1 MTKKPKLIDWI
12 LCDDVRQEASGKT
25 TIVGIY
31 GSDVIVPMI
40 PMVLPQLCIITKW
53 DMSSGVFKEVGFRLE
68 MPNGTQLGP
77 VKAKAPL
84 SVKGKRLSMHLAFIP
99 IQIQVVGT
107 YKLHIKIDDD
117 PEKEIGKFEVKL
129 ASPK

>member
-31 GSDVIVPMI
+31 GTDVIVPMT

-53 DMSSGVFKEVGFRLE
+53 DISSGVFKEIVFRLE
-68 MPNGTQLGP
+68 LPDGNQLGP
-77 VKAKAPL
+77 IAAKAPHHI
-84 SVKGKRLSMHLAFIP
+84 KGERLSMHLSLIP
-99 IQIQVVGT
+99 FQIQLLGT
-107 YKLHIKIDDD
+107 YKIFLKIDTELDR
-117 PEKEIGKFEVKL
+117 KIGEFEVKL
-129 ASPK
+129 ASE